1 MNEETWQTLYDK
13 YPILFEN
20 RHKSSRESCMSFG
33 VECNAGWHQILSSL
47 CFQINQHEKNVKARL
62 KYEGKDISLY
72 EPVKFDQVKSKF
84 GSLRVYFSGGDEY
97 VRGLVSMAEAIS
109 YHTCEVCGNKGEAN
123 KKGWIKVLC
132 KGCEN
137 NEKTS

>member
-1 MNEETWQTLYDK
+1 MIEETWEDLYDK

-20 RHKSSRESCMSFG
+20 RHKSSRESCMSHG
-33 VECNAGWHQILSSL
+33 VECNTGWHEILSSL
-47 CFQINQHEKNVKARL
+47 CFQIDQHEKNIKARL
-62 KYEGKDISLY
+62 KYEGKDESLY
-72 EPVKFDQVKSKF
+72 EPVKFDQVKEKF

-109 YHTCEVCGNKGEAN
+109 YHTCEVCGNSGEAN

-132 KGCEN
+132 KEC
-137 NEKTS
+137 EKTG